1 MSKVIISMAITT
13 GKTIA
18 MKTIVGTK
26 AIGGIVTWRIPT
38 MKIIHIGNG
47 ARRKISQN
55 MAIISIR
62 KK

>member
-1 MSKVIISMAITT
+1 MAITT